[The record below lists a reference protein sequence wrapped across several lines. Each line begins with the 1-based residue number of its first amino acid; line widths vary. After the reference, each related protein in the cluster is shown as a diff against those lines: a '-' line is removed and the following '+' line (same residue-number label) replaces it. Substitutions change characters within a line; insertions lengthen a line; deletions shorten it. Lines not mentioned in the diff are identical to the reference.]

1 MTRALR
7 VTDEIVDQN
16 SPGFHG
22 RFTAKSALTAYFGVF
37 PADTATTP
45 ETPERTGRIEGTI
58 TEFKDG
64 GTDLGFEVTL
74 GLNLIGNGE
83 FMDADAT
90 ATFGKTNDATGTG
103 TWSAQTYG
111 INDTDKVESTFPSGI
126 AGEFDVRSTY
136 TKIVGAFAAKRK

>member
-1 MTRALR
+1 M
-7 VTDEIVDQN
+7 
-16 SPGFHG
+16 
-22 RFTAKSALTAYFGVF
+22 
-37 PADTATTP
+37 
-45 ETPERTGRIEGTI
+45 IEGTI

-74 GLNLIGNGE
+74 GLRAIGNGTLI
-83 FMDADAT
+83 DVDDSAT

-111 INDTDKVESTFPSGI
+111 INAETDDSDAVKQRTFPSGI
-126 AGEFDVRSTY
+126 AGEFDVSSTY